1 MNIEKELIQLK
12 DEEYVSFQKKIIKT
26 QYPILGVRLPALR
39 KFSKTVDSKDQEL
52 FLNELPHTYY
62 DEYMLHSILLNQIK
76 DMDQCISYLD
86 SFLPYIDNWAVC
98 DTIKPLVFSKHK
110 EELMIKIKEWIQS
123 DHEFTVRFGIL
134 MLMKF
139 FLDSSFDQEQFEM
152 VISIKKED
160 YYIKMMIA
168 WYFSESLIK
177 QWNSAIQVLK
187 EERLD
192 VWTHNKTIQ
201 KAIESYRISKEQ
213 KEELRKLRRKK

>member
-1 MNIEKELIQLK
+1 MNIEKELMKLK
-12 DEEYVSFQKKIIKT
+12 DDEYVSFQKKITKT
-26 QYPILGVRLPALR
+26 QYPFLGVRLPALR
-39 KFSKTVDSKDQEL
+39 KFSKTVNSKDQEL

-98 DTIKPLVFSKHK
+98 DTIKPVVFSKHK

-139 FLDSSFDQEQFEM
+139 FLDNNID
-152 VISIKKED
+152 
-160 YYIKMMIA
+160 
-168 WYFSESLIK
+168 
-177 QWNSAIQVLK
+177 
-187 EERLD
+187 
-192 VWTHNKTIQ
+192 
-201 KAIESYRISKEQ
+201 
-213 KEELRKLRRKK
+213 